1 MADLPEGAALVWC
14 PFPDRESARR
24 IVEQLLNERL
34 IACANIIGEVESH
47 FLWQGARDT
56 AQESGVLFKTTAA
69 RLEALIERLGELH
82 PYETPAILGWR
93 ADAALAATLEWLAA
107 VTRP

>member
-1 MADLPEGAALVWC
+1 MGEGAGLVWC

-24 IVEQLLNERL
+24 VIEQLLDERL

-47 FLWQGARDT
+47 FLWQGARDA
-56 AQESGVLFKTTAA
+56 AQESGVLFKTTAT
-69 RLEALIERLGELH
+69 RLEALIERLGQLH

-93 ADAALAATLEWLAA
+93 ADAAPAATLEWLAA
-107 VTRP
+107 ATRR